1 MYSSTGMVQAAQ
13 TAQTAQTVQ
22 ADWDCPVQCEAVYYS
37 VM

>member
-1 MYSSTGMVQAAQ
+1 MYSSTGMVQA
-13 TAQTAQTVQ
+13 AQTAQTVQ